1 MNQMADR
8 KHKPAKRRDEEPLA
22 GQLEEV
28 VEKADEV
35 DDNIAKVLGGRVAPA
50 VVLIIAVVVAAY
62 FVYAGQDPLGLFG
75 PAESDNIPAPSQPA
89 PDLPPVELPP
99 NSGSGTWWQTMFTDP
114 NAGGSVDDL
123 SGTIAEQLIY
133 RIGTA
138 DESIHIA
145 AFELN
150 LLPVAEALSA
160 ASRRGVE
167 VQWVTDD
174 EYGLE
179 ADQEEGQLFP
189 MMERAGV
196 EVRADDRDALMHN
209 KFIIFD
215 GQTVWTGST
224 NLTENGIFRNNNNV
238 LVVESP
244 EAAAIYEREFQ
255 ELWAGQFGP
264 SSPSTVDQQSVTVAS
279 TDLEI
284 RFAPEDEAM
293 AHLISLVEGA
303 QESIYFM
310 AFSFTDDNLAAAML
324 DKIEEGVEVKG
335 IFETRGSES
344 PYSEL
349 YSIACAGMD
358 VRQDGNPGTMHHKVI
373 IIDGRTLATGSFN
386 FSENADESNDE
397 NLISLANAVIARQY
411 QREFDRLWAEARPIP
426 DEELPCR

>member
-1 MNQMADR
+1 M
-8 KHKPAKRRDEEPLA
+8 PDEDPLA
-22 GQLEEV
+22 EQLEEV
-28 VEKADEV
+28 VEAADEA
-35 DDNIAKVLGGRVAPA
+35 DEDIAKMLGGRAAPA

-62 FVYAGQDPLGLFG
+62 FVFAGQDPLGLFG
-75 PAESDNIPAPSQPA
+75 PAETQEARPTLQPTGQPA
-89 PDLPPVELPP
+89 VGQPAVQAPPELPA
-99 NSGSGTWWQTMFTDP
+99 NSGSSTWWQTMFTDP
-114 NAGGSVDDL
+114 HAGGSVDEPA
-123 SGTIAEQLIY
+123 GTILEQLIY
-133 RIGTA
+133 RIGA
-138 DESIHIA
+138 AEESIHIA
-145 AFELN
+145 AFEFD
-150 LLPVAEALSA
+150 LLPVAEALSKA
-160 ASRRGVE
+160 ARRGVA

-179 ADQEEGQLFP
+179 VDQEEGQLFP

-196 EVRADDRDALMHN
+196 EVRADDREALMHD
-209 KFIIFD
+209 KFILFD

-238 LVVESP
+238 LVIESP

-255 ELWAGQFGP
+255 EMWAGQFGP
-264 SSPSTVDQQSVTVAS
+264 SSPSTVDQQSLTVAS

-293 AHLISLVEGA
+293 AHLISLVDGA
-303 QESIYFM
+303 EETIYFM
-310 AFSFTDDNLAAAML
+310 AFSFTDDDLAAAML
-324 DKIEEGVEVKG
+324 DRVDAGVEVKG

-397 NLISLANAVIARQY
+397 NLVTLANAVIARQY
-411 QREFDRLWAEARPIP
+411 QREFDRLWAEALPTP
-426 DEELPCR
+426 DEELPCK